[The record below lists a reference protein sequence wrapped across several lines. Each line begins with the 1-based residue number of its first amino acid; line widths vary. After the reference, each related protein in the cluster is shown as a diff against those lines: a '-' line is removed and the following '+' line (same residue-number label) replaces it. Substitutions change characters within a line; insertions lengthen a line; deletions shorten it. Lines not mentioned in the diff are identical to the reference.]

1 MKILR
6 MVAQALLLVL
16 MIPVG
21 LQVLIGLP
29 LLLNSLNQP
38 REMLSVML
46 GQMAGGA
53 LILFLFFV
61 VFRKLGGEEDQLA
74 PVGSGT
80 ARAETM
86 LIKSPPQVD

>member
-29 LLLNSLNQP
+29 FLLNSLTQP
-38 REMLSVML
+38 PEMLSILL

-53 LILFLFFV
+53 LMFVLFFV
-61 VFRKLGGEEDQLA
+61 GFRKLGHGEDQR
-74 PVGSGT
+74 T
-80 ARAETM
+80 A
-86 LIKSPPQVD
+86 

>member
-38 REMLSVML
+38 PEMLSIML

-53 LILFLFFV
+53 LMFVLFFV
-61 VFRKLGGEEDQLA
+61 GFRKLGRGEDQR
-74 PVGSGT
+74 T
-80 ARAETM
+80 A
-86 LIKSPPQVD
+86 